1 GRDDRTAVLARL
13 DESFGFERAQGL
25 ADRDPGDGVPLGQ
38 GDFPQLGSRS
48 DPALDDVVANPGADI
63 GPSGSR
69 VGFDRTGA
77 VVLPAAVLRI
87 GQRHLPAAKP
97 WAPRGFAP
105 ALNRPVAGSRVTHD
119 SRPSSQSPARVTTL
133 PRAMSPLITS
143 SLRRSST
150 TAPPGTQV
158 RGQNDPPS
166 EVVSRAGASMASCA
180 R

>member
-1 GRDDRTAVLARL
+1 LLARSITGVEFGSPLGGPLRGRGLEDGADLEQVLGVLDRRRRDDRTAVLARL
-13 DESFGFERAQGL
+13 DEPFGLERAQGL

-63 GPSGSR
+63 GPSRSR

-77 VVLPAAVLRI
+77 VVLPAPVLRL
-87 GQRHLPAAKP
+87 GHRHLPAAYP

-119 SRPSSQSPARVTTL
+119 SRPSSQTPARVTT
-133 PRAMSPLITS
+133 
-143 SLRRSST
+143 
-150 TAPPGTQV
+150 
-158 RGQNDPPS
+158 
-166 EVVSRAGASMASCA
+166 
-180 R
+180 